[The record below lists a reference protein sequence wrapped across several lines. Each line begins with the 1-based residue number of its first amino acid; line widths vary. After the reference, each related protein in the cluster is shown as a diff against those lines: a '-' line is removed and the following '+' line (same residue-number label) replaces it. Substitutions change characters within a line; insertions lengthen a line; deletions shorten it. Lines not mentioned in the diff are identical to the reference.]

1 MINGIFELVYALFY
15 ATAAWAGVRW
25 IVPHWPPRH
34 LRAFCVSCAIVYNQ
48 SLYRAMETIMTQITL
63 IAAHDEHRCIGIHNQ
78 MPWHLPE
85 DFAFFKAYTLGKP
98 VIMGRKTWESLPK
111 KPLPQ
116 RRNIVISRQADY
128 VAEGAETAASLEA
141 ALAMCADAPEIII
154 MGGEQIYRLAL
165 PVATDLR
172 LTEVALQVAGDAF
185 FPEYSA
191 EEWAEQ
197 SRSSHVSAKG
207 VAYAFVHYVRRG

>member
-1 MINGIFELVYALFY
+1 
-15 ATAAWAGVRW
+15 
-25 IVPHWPPRH
+25 
-34 LRAFCVSCAIVYNQ
+34 
-48 SLYRAMETIMTQITL
+48 MTQITL
-63 IAAHDEHRCIGIHNQ
+63 IAAHADKRCIGINNQ

-85 DFAFFKAYTLGKP
+85 DFAFFKQYTLGKP

-111 KPLPQ
+111 KPLPE

-141 ALAMCADAPEIII
+141 ALAMCAEAPEIII

-172 LTEVALQVAGDAF
+172 LTEVGLQVEGDAF

-191 EEWAEQ
+191 EEWVEQ
-197 SRSSHVSAKG
+197 SRASHVSAKG
-207 VAYAFVHYVRRG
+207 VDYAFVHYVRRGGNVG